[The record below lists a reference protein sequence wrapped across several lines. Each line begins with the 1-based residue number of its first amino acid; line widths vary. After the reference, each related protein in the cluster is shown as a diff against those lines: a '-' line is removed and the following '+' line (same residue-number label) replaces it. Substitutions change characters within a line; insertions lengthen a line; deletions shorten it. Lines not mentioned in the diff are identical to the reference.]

1 MKRTEDVRDP
11 KSILVIDVGGTN
23 VKVALGHHEQPLK
36 VPSGPKM
43 TAAQMV
49 ADVKQ
54 ATRGWEYSVVSIGFP
69 GSVKQGQPAKEP
81 ANLADGWVA
90 MDYERA
96 FGRPVRIVN
105 DAALQAIGAHE
116 GGRMLFLGL
125 GTGLGS
131 TLVSDTDFDALEIAH
146 LPYRKGKT
154 YEDYVGARGL
164 ERLGKKKW
172 TRHVLRVVSLL
183 REALQADYVV
193 LGGGQTKRLREVPPD
208 VKLAPGN
215 AAMLGGV
222 RLWSRL

>member
-1 MKRTEDVRDP
+1 MNE
-11 KSILVIDVGGTN
+11 KSILVVDVGGNN
-23 VKVALGHHEQPLK
+23 VKVALGDHAQPVK

-54 ATRGWEYSVVSIGFP
+54 ATRDWQYSAVSLGFP

-90 MDYERA
+90 MDYARA
-96 FGRPVRIVN
+96 FERPVRIVN
-105 DAALQAIGAHE
+105 DATLQALGAHE

-131 TLVSDTDFDALEIAH
+131 TLVSDAGFDALEIAH

-172 TRHVLRVVSLL
+172 TRHVLRVVELL
-183 REALQADYVV
+183 REGLQADYVV
-193 LGGGQTKRLREVPPD
+193 LGGGQTKKLAAIPAA
-208 VKLAPGN
+208 VKLARDD
-215 AAMLGGV
+215 AAIVGGV
-222 RLWSRL
+222 RIWTKP